1 VHRTSIG
8 AWLRLALFAF
18 VLSTGSIGPVA
29 FAQEEDQDAPA
40 AEDEAM
46 DEGGGASEAADAA
59 DVAEPEQPADEAQD
73 ATEASGA
80 EDAGDA
86 QGSTDDTGAAAD
98 SEDAADADGVAEE
111 SAADDAQPGD
121 GSADDGDSSDSADD
135 AADAEP
141 APTVYMTE
149 DWATDVVVDESDD
162 AIPTNKRLDPTGQPW
177 VVVGGAPATVGAP
190 AWAMPR
196 QRRHGDYAGKSQVP
210 LVRAQAPGIRPAGA
224 QGKDTPY
231 SFGGR
236 PADPAW
242 TPWQAQLYASLYKSR
257 TDEPTWRAQHQ
268 CGGALIAP
276 DWVVTAA
283 HCLDEVAEKK
293 QLGWRVRVGSTDLS
307 KEDGVTYVV
316 DRWVRHSGYVNQS
329 VPKPPPNMYANDI
342 ALVHIK
348 ADAQT
353 KLPAGGKTITPILL
367 YTGAVAKNAEVT
379 AIGWGMTQLAA
390 KSFSSTPMMVDLQ
403 VMDNDLCRSRPGYG
417 PERINASVMCAAR
430 KKLKTC
436 KGDSG
441 GPVILT
447 NRPTPELVGL
457 VSWGKDQCTGDGEP
471 SVFTR
476 IQSHLAWIRKA
487 MSLDPTVSTL

>member
-1 VHRTSIG
+1 MSSGRITVNRSSLG
-8 AWLRLALFAF
+8 AWLRLALFAA
-18 VLSTGSIGPVA
+18 VLSAGSLSPVA
-29 FAQEEDQDAPA
+29 YAQEEDQDATA
-40 AEDEAM
+40 AEDAATN
-46 DEGGGASEAADAA
+46 EGGGASEAEGAT
-59 DVAEPEQPADEAQD
+59 DVAEADQPSDDAQD
-73 ATEASGA
+73 ASEASSA
-80 EDAGDA
+80 EDAA
-86 QGSTDDTGAAAD
+86 AAAD
-98 SEDAADADGVAEE
+98 DEE
-111 SAADDAQPGD
+111 
-121 GSADDGDSSDSADD
+121 

-149 DWATDVVVDESDD
+149 DWATDIVEDESDD

-177 VVVGGAPATVGAP
+177 VVVSGAAATASAP
-190 AWAMPR
+190 AWAMTR
-196 QRRHGDYAGKSQVP
+196 QRRHGDFAGKSQVP
-210 LVRAQAPGIRPAGA
+210 LVEAQAPGIRPAGA

-257 TDEPTWRAQHQ
+257 TGEPTWRAQHQ

-353 KLPAGGKTITPILL
+353 KLPAGGKPIMPIVL
-367 YTGAVAKNAEVT
+367 YTGTVAMNAEVT

-430 KKLKTC
+430 EKLKTC

-447 NRPTPELVGL
+447 NRPAPELVGL